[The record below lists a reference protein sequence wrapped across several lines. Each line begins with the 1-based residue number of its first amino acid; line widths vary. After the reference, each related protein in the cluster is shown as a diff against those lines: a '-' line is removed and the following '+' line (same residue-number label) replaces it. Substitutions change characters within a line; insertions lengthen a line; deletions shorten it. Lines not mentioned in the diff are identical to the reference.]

1 MFIVHVIFD
10 SPPLQCKLNVGQRH
24 RDDNDP
30 SRPRGLKIF
39 ADGTDRESQKEMEER
54 LRHEY
59 PDLWSKVETLSEEN
73 QRLIRGPRDRVGVTA
88 DQFRNFFADVNK
100 PCVCE
105 TVDKF
110 LKNEMTI
117 WVRATRSKARQF
129 FLSNT

>member
-59 PDLWSKVETLSEEN
+59 PELWSKLETLSEEN
-73 QRLIRGPRDRVGVTA
+73 QRLIRGPRNPVGVGVTA
-88 DQFRNFFADVNK
+88 DQFRNLFADVNK
-100 PCVCE
+100 PCVLFDGRRSHS
-105 TVDKF
+105 VKKF
-110 LKNEMTI
+110 LENEMAI
-117 WVRATRSKARQF
+117 WVRPTRTEA
-129 FLSNT
+129 

>member
-59 PDLWSKVETLSEEN
+59 PELWSKLETLSEEN
-73 QRLIRGPRDRVGVTA
+73 QRLIRGPRGPVGVGVTA
-88 DQFRNFFADVNK
+88 DQFRIFFADVNK
-100 PCVCE
+100 PCVFDGRDSH

-110 LKNEMTI
+110 LKKEMTI
-117 WVRATRSKARQF
+117 WVRATRSK
-129 FLSNT
+129 T